1 MSGVPQKALWDDLGG
16 ATGDGLTSANS
27 GCFQAHPCPQPV
39 KAMPAIPNIVLEVDS
54 GGEGHLATQM
64 LVLDHLVI
72 PFVTENQ
79 GFKS

>member
-1 MSGVPQKALWDDLGG
+1 
-16 ATGDGLTSANS
+16 
-27 GCFQAHPCPQPV
+27 
-39 KAMPAIPNIVLEVDS
+39 MPAIPNIVLEVDS
-54 GGEGHLATQM
+54 GGEGHFATQM